1 MLKDLFKMKLS
12 KYIICIL
19 FSLAG
24 MLNVHGQT
32 PDQQVTINGKVVDQE
47 KHPLPGVVV
56 SVQEDKS
63 NKSVTTAADG
73 SYTIEVSS
81 SDVLVFKFIGYRMLL
96 KPATELNN
104 GQVTLVRALI
114 DAGDDDDVY
123 IPFGIRKKREMT
135 SSISTVSSENL
146 PQIPSSSLT
155 NVFAGRLPGLAI
167 YPNGSQQPGYD
178 VSSFLIRGRS
188 SYNSNQD
195 PLILVDGIERDFRSM
210 DLGEIESVS
219 VLKDAATLAWYG
231 MYAANGVIYV
241 KTKRGSA
248 TSTKVSFDAQAGLQV
263 PLQVVSPLDSY
274 TYASLYNEA
283 SVNSGGVP
291 VYSAA
296 ALQAYKD
303 GSDPIKYP
311 NNNFVRDF
319 TKTAAPTQRYVATVT
334 GGNSFIKYYT
344 LLSAYQQGGFYKGGK
359 NETYDA
365 NTDFTRYNLRTNI
378 DLHVSKNLD
387 VALDIG
393 GRITNLNFPGPGT
406 GGFLGAV
413 YSTPPNAFPVI
424 NPNGSYGGT
433 SIFPSSNPQAM
444 IESAG
449 ASTDLTRNMIATISA
464 KQKMNGILKG
474 LSAEV
479 YYAYDIAGLYR
490 SGFTQSYATQELL
503 PTGVY
508 QTYGTAVKVDY
519 LPNAFSGNL
528 RKSEFWAGFDYDRT
542 FGKHDIK
549 FTTRVSRQ
557 NYSLFGQLDV
567 RREGWSNRLSYNY
580 NQRYFIDLTGA
591 YSGSENF
598 APGNRYGFFPAA
610 SAGWIISDEDFMKGS
625 TGFLDFLKIRAS
637 YGLVGNDALGSARR
651 FAYNDFFNRSTTGYT
666 FGTGFTGVGGT
677 GQLAAANPYLTWEK
691 AYKTSV
697 GFDAKFFKQ
706 SLSVSADY
714 FYEDRKNL
722 ATSSQLP
729 SLLGQ
734 TLIYV
739 NEGEASYRGFETG
752 INYNKKFGAFNANI
766 FGNFTYNTSKILAIN
781 EAANLPSY
789 QKSLGRPIT
798 SVIAPSATAS
808 TTQGYISSMLISDG
822 IFQNQAQI
830 DAAPKQ
836 LLSKDVKPGDIKYVD
851 QNGDGIINDLDR
863 VKTDFNFVPKA
874 YFGFGASLAFKN
886 FDMNFLFQ
894 GTSGR
899 SIYIQ
904 QLINAG
910 TTNNGFLNQFSVD
923 RWTPD
928 NPSAHFPRLLL
939 SDRGNNTANSDFWVR
954 SGDYIRL
961 KNVEIGYSL
970 PASLIKRLK
979 LSQVRFYLS
988 GLNLL
993 TFDQLDGLP
1002 FDPELPESGYNS
1014 NIGGTGSASYPYM
1027 KIYSIGLNLK
1037 F

>member
-1 MLKDLFKMKLS
+1 MKLS
-12 KYIICIL
+12 KSKYIVCLL
-19 FSLAG
+19 FFLAG
-24 MLNVHGQT
+24 MLRVYGQT
-32 PDQQVTINGKVVDQE
+32 PDEQITIKGKVIDQD
-47 KHPLPGVVV
+47 KNPLPGVVV
-56 SVQEDKS
+56 FVQEGKL
-63 NKSVTTAADG
+63 NKTATTDSQG
-73 SYTIEVSS
+73 SFTLEATT
-81 SDVLVFKFIGYRMLL
+81 SDVLVFKFVGYRMVS
-96 KPATELNN
+96 KSATEVNN
-104 GQVTLVRALI
+104 TPVTMAKALI

-123 IPFGIRKKREMT
+123 IPFGIRKRRELT

-195 PLILVDGIERDFRSM
+195 PLVLVDGIERDFRSM
-210 DLGEIESVS
+210 DLGEIESIS

-231 MYAANGVIYV
+231 MYGGNGVVYV

-248 TSTKVSFDAQAGLQV
+248 TSTKVTFDAQAGLQA

-283 SVNSGGVP
+283 SVNSGGTA
-291 VYSAA
+291 VYSPA
-296 ALQAYKD
+296 ALQAYQD
-303 GSDPIKYP
+303 GSDPYKYP
-311 NNNFVRDF
+311 NNNYIKDF
-319 TKTAAPTQRYVATVT
+319 TKKVAPTQRYVATVT
-334 GGNSFIKYYT
+334 GGNAFIKYYT
-344 LLSAYQQGGFYKGGK
+344 LLSAYEQGGFYKGGS

-365 NTDFTRYNLRTNI
+365 NTNFTRYNLRSNI
-378 DLHVSKNLD
+378 DLHVNKNLD

-393 GRITNLNFPGPGT
+393 GRITNLTFPGPGT
-406 GGFLGAV
+406 GGFLSAV
-413 YSTPPNAFPVI
+413 YATPPNAFPII
-424 NPNGSYGGT
+424 NANGSYGGT
-433 SIFPSSNPQAM
+433 SIFPSSNPKAM
-444 IESAG
+444 IEAAG

-464 KQKMNGILKG
+464 KQKMDGIIKG
-474 LSAEV
+474 LSANV

-503 PTGVY
+503 PTGIY

-528 RKSEFWAGFDYDRT
+528 RKSEFWAGLDYDRT

-557 NYSLFGQLDV
+557 NYSQFGQLDI

-580 NQRYFIDLTGA
+580 NQRYFLDLIGA

-598 APGNRYGFFPAA
+598 APGRRYGFFPAA
-610 SAGWIISDEDFMKGS
+610 AAGWIISDENFMKGS

-637 YGLVGNDALGSARR
+637 YGLAGNDALGSARR
-651 FAYNDFFNRSTTGYT
+651 FAFNDFYSRSTTGYT

-677 GQLAAANPYLTWEK
+677 GQLAAANPDLTWEK
-691 AYKTSV
+691 AYKSSA
-697 GFDAKFFKQ
+697 GFDAKLFKQ
-706 SLSVSADY
+706 SLSISADY

-722 ATSSQLP
+722 ATNSQLP

-734 TLIYV
+734 SLIYV

-752 INYNKKFGAFNANI
+752 INYNKKFGGLDVNV

-781 EAANLPSY
+781 EAANLPAY
-789 QKSLGRPIT
+789 QKSLGHPIS

-808 TTQGYISSMLISDG
+808 TTQGYLSNMLISDG
-822 IFQNQAQI
+822 IFQSQAQI
-830 DAAPKQ
+830 DASPKQ

-851 QNGDGIINDLDR
+851 QNGDGVVNDLDR
-863 VKTDFNFVPKA
+863 VRTDFNFVPKA
-874 YFGFGASLAFKN
+874 YFGFGASLSYQN

-904 QLINAG
+904 QLVNAG
-910 TTNNGFLNQFSVD
+910 NTNNGFLNQFSVD

-928 NPSAHFPRLLL
+928 NPNAQFPRLLL
-939 SDRGNNTANSDFWVR
+939 SDRGNNTAASDFWIR

-961 KNVEIGYSL
+961 KNIEIGYSL
-970 PASLIKRLK
+970 PKSLIKKLRLG
-979 LSQVRFYLS
+979 QVRFYAS
-988 GLNLL
+988 GLNLV
-993 TFDQLDGLP
+993 TFDHLKGLP

-1014 NIGGTGSASYPYM
+1014 NFGSVASASYPYM
-1027 KIYSIGLNLK
+1027 KIYSFGLNLK